1 MRGVKI
7 VELRFYARLAILLG
21 VLYANALSAQK
32 GNAVNLL
39 EFKYGFHFPAGDLA
53 DRFGSN
59 NDIGISIQSVRIK
72 SKVFFGLEGNY
83 IFGNHVNE
91 DVLYRLR
98 TYDGSILGVDGL
110 PGDINLKERGYYI
123 GVNGGKII
131 STTRWEKKLTGIRLQ
146 LGVGFLQHKIR
157 VQDNTET
164 VIALRKEYLPGY
176 DRLTNG
182 AAMHL
187 GIGYQYQSPNNNFHF
202 HIMADLFGAQTAS
215 RRDFDYA
222 EGAQLYGKRTD
233 WLSGFSLAYVVSISR
248 VSKPENI
255 YY

>member
-7 VELRFYARLAILLG
+7 IELRFYAWLALFAGLLCPG
-21 VLYANALSAQK
+21 TLAAQK
-32 GNAVNLL
+32 GKSVNLL
-39 EFKYGFHFPAGDLA
+39 EFKYGVHFPGGDLGN
-53 DRFGSN
+53 RFGTN
-59 NDIGISIQSVRIK
+59 NDIGISLQSVRMG
-72 SKVFFGLEGNY
+72 SKIFFGLEGY
-83 IFGNHVNE
+83 YLFGNMVKE

-110 PGDINLKERGYYI
+110 PGDINLKERGSYI
-123 GVNGGKII
+123 GINGGKII
-131 STTRWEKKLTGIRLQ
+131 PTTKFENKLTGIRLQ
-146 LGVGFLQHKIR
+146 AGIGLLQHKIR
-157 VQDNTET
+157 VQDNSQT
-164 VIALRKEYLPGY
+164 VIALRDEYLPGY

-182 AAMHL
+182 AALHL
-187 GIGYQYQSPNNNFHF
+187 GVGYQYQSPTNNFQF
-202 HIMADLFGAQTAS
+202 HIMADLYGAQTAS

-222 EGAQLYGKRTD
+222 EGAYLEGTRMD